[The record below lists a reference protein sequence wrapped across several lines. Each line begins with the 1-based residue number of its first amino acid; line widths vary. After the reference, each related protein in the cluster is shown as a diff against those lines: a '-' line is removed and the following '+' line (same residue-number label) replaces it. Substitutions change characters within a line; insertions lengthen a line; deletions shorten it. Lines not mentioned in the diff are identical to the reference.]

1 MEIWDGYNR
10 DGSLADIQLIRGEA
24 IPDGIYH
31 LVCEVIV
38 QHEDGEVLLMK
49 RDLNKPS
56 FPGFLEASAGGSA
69 LAGEDKI
76 ECITRELE
84 QETGII
90 ASNFTEIGRY
100 VYDDDQCIFHCF
112 HTKVSCQKDTVTLQ
126 KSETIAYKWVT
137 LSSFLQSILNGELIE
152 GQVSRLQPFLQANGV
167 GLS

>member
-1 MEIWDGYNR
+1 MEIWDGLNR

-38 QHEDGEVLLMK
+38 QHEDGEILLMK
-49 RDLNKPS
+49 RDLDKPS

-84 QETGII
+84 EETGII

-112 HTKVSCQKDTVTLQ
+112 HTIVSCQKDTVTLQ

-137 LSSFLQSILNGELIE
+137 LSSFLQFILNGELIE